1 LFIFPCCKK
10 PFYLTVITDDYSRY
24 ILSAK
29 LTEIPAPKENIK
41 LLESV
46 FNTYG
51 LPKSYYKN
59 YYCGKTD
66 NYLKDYG
73 LSKKENLNFST
84 REEKNVISNFERD
97 SAYDTLQDNLVSEC
111 LDKNIT
117 DVSEAQKILD
127 ELVKKNNF
135 HLANTISKEPP
146 YLRFRD
152 GNKVGV
158 SCCLKSHL
166 KPFLACFRALKPKT

>member
-1 LFIFPCCKK
+1 MK
-10 PFYLTVITDDYSRY
+10 
-24 ILSAK
+24 
-29 LTEIPAPKENIK
+29 
-41 LLESV
+41 SV
-46 FNTYG
+46 FNACG
-51 LPKSYYKN
+51 LPKSYYIN
-59 YYCGKTD
+59 YYCKETD
-66 NYLKDYG
+66 KHLKDYG

-84 REEKNVISNFERD
+84 REEKNVTSNFERD

-135 HLANTISKEPP
+135 HLANTISKEPT

-152 GNKVGV
+152 RNKVW
-158 SCCLKSHL
+158 
-166 KPFLACFRALKPKT
+166 RAIA

>member
-29 LTEIPAPKENIK
+29 LTEIPDPKENIK

-84 REEKNVISNFERD
+84 REGKKRHFH

-117 DVSEAQKILD
+117 DVSEAQK
-127 ELVKKNNF
+127 K
-135 HLANTISKEPP
+135 
-146 YLRFRD
+146 YLTNLLRRIIF
-152 GNKVGV
+152 
-158 SCCLKSHL
+158 
-166 KPFLACFRALKPKT
+166 T